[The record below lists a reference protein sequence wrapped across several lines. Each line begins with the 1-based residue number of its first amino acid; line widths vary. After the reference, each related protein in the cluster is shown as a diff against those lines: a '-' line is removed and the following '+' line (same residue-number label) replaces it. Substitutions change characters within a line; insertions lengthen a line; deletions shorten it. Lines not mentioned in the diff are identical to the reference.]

1 MGCIPTDPI
10 KVVILTPRGFMLSN
24 TATVRRLCVVV
35 LTFPQLPIVT
45 RHVMGGDAAGSEEQ
59 KDGG

>member
-1 MGCIPTDPI
+1 
-10 KVVILTPRGFMLSN
+10 MLSN

>member
-24 TATVRRLCVVV
+24 TA
-35 LTFPQLPIVT
+35 TFPQLPIVT